1 MQLSGQIVLT
11 GLMALLLGG
20 VAVWVARM
28 ENWRAADTLGLGGGS
43 TVADRQTH
51 EKPSGVVRWLT
62 TVDHKDIGVLYGVYA
77 MAMFVWAGVAA
88 VVMRLELLTPASDII
103 DPAFYN
109 SLLTTHGITML
120 LLFGTPILAAFGN
133 YFLPLVIGAD
143 DMAFPRINAIAFW
156 LLPFGTVLVFAGFLP
171 VDGLLPAQTAWTM
184 YTPLSNGAG
193 IGTQANAGV
202 DLMLLGL
209 HLTGTAATMGAI
221 NFIVTVFTERG
232 ENVTWAN
239 LDIFSWT
246 VLVQS
251 GQILFA
257 FPLLGAAMVMLLF
270 DRNFG
275 TTFYTVGGGDPIL
288 WQHLFWFWGHPE
300 VYILILPAMGIISL
314 IIPRFSGRKL
324 FGYRFVVYSTLAIGV
339 LSFGVWAHHMFS
351 TGLDPRLRGSFMAVT
366 LAIAIPSAVK
376 TFNWI
381 TTMWNG
387 RIRLAAPMLFSVGF
401 LSNFVI
407 GGVTGVFLA
416 SIPIDLV
423 LHDTY
428 YVVGHFHYLLMGG
441 LAFAVFA
448 GIYYW
453 FPLLTGRMYQRT
465 LALWHFWLTMIGT
478 NVTFFAM
485 MLLGYG
491 GMPRRYASYLPQF
504 ATMHQLATAGALL
517 LAVGQVIFFWNVIQS
532 WYEGRAVTNGDPWNL
547 REEGMYTAE
556 WDWFASR
563 RLPMADGGSTL
574 TDDDSD
580 GTPVETDGGGGVAAP
595 DEEDE
600 EDGTAVSR
608 EADER

>member
-1 MQLSGQIVLT
+1 
-11 GLMALLLGG
+11 
-20 VAVWVARM
+20 
-28 ENWRAADTLGLGGGS
+28 
-43 TVADRQTH
+43 
-51 EKPSGVVRWLT
+51 
-62 TVDHKDIGVLYGVYA
+62 
-77 MAMFVWAGVAA
+77 
-88 VVMRLELLTPASDII
+88 
-103 DPAFYN
+103 
-109 SLLTTHGITML
+109 
-120 LLFGTPILAAFGN
+120 
-133 YFLPLVIGAD
+133 
-143 DMAFPRINAIAFW
+143 
-156 LLPFGTVLVFAGFLP
+156 
-171 VDGLLPAQTAWTM
+171 
-184 YTPLSNGAG
+184 
-193 IGTQANAGV
+193 
-202 DLMLLGL
+202 
-209 HLTGTAATMGAI
+209 
-221 NFIVTVFTERG
+221 
-232 ENVTWAN
+232 
-239 LDIFSWT
+239 
-246 VLVQS
+246 
-251 GQILFA
+251 
-257 FPLLGAAMVMLLF
+257 
-270 DRNFG
+270 
-275 TTFYTVGGGDPIL
+275 
-288 WQHLFWFWGHPE
+288 
-300 VYILILPAMGIISL
+300 
-314 IIPRFSGRKL
+314 
-324 FGYRFVVYSTLAIGV
+324 
-339 LSFGVWAHHMFS
+339 
-351 TGLDPRLRGSFMAVT
+351 
-366 LAIAIPSAVK
+366 
-376 TFNWI
+376 
-381 TTMWNG
+381 
-387 RIRLAAPMLFSVGF
+387 
-401 LSNFVI
+401 
-407 GGVTGVFLA
+407 
-416 SIPIDLV
+416 